1 MCAFVFN
8 FSYVYNEFCNDTN
21 TDLVLWVIQFL
32 WSFASSRARKT
43 NKHYLNNEGNIQI
56 LICLS
61 VLTHAAPS
69 YAFPHGKNIYLD
81 KDPHLLVIME
91 RQWKMSFS

>member
-8 FSYVYNEFCNDTN
+8 FSYTYNEFCNDRN
-21 TDLVLWVIQFL
+21 TDLVLLVVQFL
-32 WSFASSRARKT
+32 WSFASSPARKT
-43 NKHYLNNEGNIQI
+43 NKHCLNNEGNIQI

-69 YAFPHGKNIYLD
+69 YAFPHAG
-81 KDPHLLVIME
+81 HLF
-91 RQWKMSFS
+91 R

>member
-1 MCAFVFN
+1 MG
-8 FSYVYNEFCNDTN
+8 N
-21 TDLVLWVIQFL
+21 TIFMVLCFLDLHV
-32 WSFASSRARKT
+32 KP

-69 YAFPHGKNIYLD
+69 YAFAHGKDIYLD

-91 RQWKMSFS
+91 QQWKMSFG